1 MADNP
6 TSSPKPQSSNPMDP
20 AASAASIPQNPS
32 PNPQIP
38 SQSPLSHS
46 SPSIDPAQINSQ
58 ISSPPLPHFPQQQQQ
73 QTQSQPQPQPQS
85 LVHQQTQ
92 QSLVQQQQQQAQ
104 NVSAMNNFQIQPNLQ
119 RSPSI
124 SRLNQMQQI
133 GLLRQQHQQQGG
145 VYGQVNF
152 GGSQQSQPQNQQNQM
167 VTGNLTR
174 SGLMGQSGHLPM
186 LSGTAAAAAQM
197 NLQSQM
203 LNSPRQKA
211 GLVPGSQFHSGNLAG
226 QPLQGIQAMGSIG
239 SYNLS
244 SPLRV
249 NGALSY
255 GQTRMTAGQIRQQ
268 LSQQGQITSPQ
279 VPNLQRTSSL
289 FMNSPMSGLTQN
301 GQSAMMQN
309 NLSPQQ
315 WLKQIPGISGG
326 PGSPSYRLQQQRQQ
340 ALLQHQLASSPQFS
354 QNPMALNPQQLSQL
368 VQQQSSMGHPQP
380 HQQQQQQQQQQQLQQ
395 PQMHPQQQ
403 QPSPRMQGPAGQKSL
418 SLTGSQPDA
427 TASGTTTQG
436 GSSSQGTEATN
447 QLLGKR
453 KIQDL
458 VSQVDPQGVLDPS
471 VEDLLLEFADDFID
485 QVTTFACS
493 LAKHRKSSMLESKDV
508 LLHLEKNWGLT
519 IPGFSSEGQKHI
531 KKPLASEVH
540 KKRLDMVHA
549 LRDSSF
555 TERSLD
561 ISKEIT
567 RQGSDNIIGPNH
579 LIRPS
584 PSSDRLVT
592 QATGS
597 QMLQQLT
604 RF

>member
-1 MADNP
+1 MAENP
-6 TSSPKPQSSNPMDP
+6 TSSPKPQPSNPMDP
-20 AASAASIPQNPS
+20 AASAGSIPQNPS

-38 SQSPLSHS
+38 SQSPLSHP
-46 SPSIDPAQINSQ
+46 SPSIDPSQMSSQ
-58 ISSPPLPHFPQQQQQ
+58 ISSPPLPHFPQQ
-73 QTQSQPQPQPQS
+73 
-85 LVHQQTQ
+85 
-92 QSLVQQQQQQAQ
+92 QQQQQQAQ

-133 GLLRQQHQQQGG
+133 GLLRQQQQQQQGG

-152 GGSQQSQPQNQQNQM
+152 GGSQQNQPQNQQNQM

-174 SGLMGQSGHLPM
+174 SGLMGQSAHLPM

-197 NLQSQM
+197 NLQTQM

-226 QPLQGIQAMGSIG
+226 QPLQGIQAMGSLG
-239 SYNLS
+239 SYNMNS
-244 SPLRV
+244 QLRV

-255 GQTRMTAGQIRQQ
+255 GQTRMTPGQIRQQ
-268 LSQQGQITSPQ
+268 LSQQAQIASPQ
-279 VPNLQRTSSL
+279 VQNLQRTSSL
-289 FMNSPMSGLTQN
+289 FMNSPISGLTQN

-309 NLSPQQ
+309 NLSQQQ
-315 WLKQIPGISGG
+315 WMKQMPAISGG
-326 PGSPSYRLQQQRQQ
+326 PGSPSYRLQQQQRQ
-340 ALLQHQLASSPQFS
+340 ALLQQQLGSTPQFS

-458 VSQVDPQGVLDPS
+458 VSQVDPQGVLDPN
-471 VEDLLLEFADDFID
+471 VEDLLLEFADDFFD

-493 LAKHRKSSMLESKDV
+493 LAKHRKSSTLESKDV

-519 IPGFSSEGQKHI
+519 IPGFSSEGQKHL

-540 KKRLDMVHA
+540 KKRLDMVRA

-555 TERSLD
+555 MERSSD

-584 PSSDRLVT
+584 PSSDHLVA
-592 QATGS
+592 QPTGS

>member
-46 SPSIDPAQINSQ
+46 SPSIDPAQINPQ

-73 QTQSQPQPQPQS
+73 QQTQPQPQPQHQS

-92 QSLVQQQQQQAQ
+92 QSLVQQQQAQ

-119 RSPSI
+119 RSPSL
-124 SRLNQMQQI
+124 SRLNQMQF
-133 GLLRQQHQQQGG
+133 LRQQQQQGG

-152 GGSQQSQPQNQQNQM
+152 GGSQQNQPQNQQNQM
-167 VTGNLTR
+167 VTGNLPR

-186 LSGTAAAAAQM
+186 LSGTAAVAAAQM
-197 NLQSQM
+197 QM
-203 LNSPRQKA
+203 MNSPRQKP
-211 GLVPGSQFHSGNLAG
+211 GLVPGSQFHSGNIAG
-226 QPLQGIQAMGSIG
+226 QPLQGIQAMGSMG

-249 NGALSY
+249 NGALNY
-255 GQTRMTAGQIRQQ
+255 GQTRMTTGQMRQQ
-268 LSQQGQITSPQ
+268 LSQQAQIASPQ
-279 VPNLQRTSSL
+279 VQNLQRTSSL
-289 FMNSPMSGLTQN
+289 FMNSPISGLTQN

-309 NLSPQQ
+309 NLSQQQ
-315 WLKQIPGISGG
+315 WLKQMPAISGG
-326 PGSPSYRLQQQRQQ
+326 PGSPSYRLQQQQRQA
-340 ALLQHQLASSPQFS
+340 ALLQQQLASPQYS
-354 QNPMALNPQQLSQL
+354 QSPMALNPQQLSHL
-368 VQQQSSMGHPQP
+368 VQQPQSSMGHPQP

-395 PQMHPQQQ
+395 TQMHPQQQQQ

-427 TASGTTTQG
+427 TASGTTQG

-458 VSQVDPQGVLDPS
+458 VSQVDPQGVVDPN

-493 LAKHRKSSMLESKDV
+493 LAKHRKSSTLESKDV

-519 IPGFSSEGQKHI
+519 IPGFSSEGQKHL
-531 KKPLASEVH
+531 KKPLASEAH
-540 KKRLDMVHA
+540 KKRLDVVRA

-555 TERSLD
+555 TERSAD
-561 ISKEIT
+561 ITKEIT

-584 PSSDRLVT
+584 PSSDHLVT